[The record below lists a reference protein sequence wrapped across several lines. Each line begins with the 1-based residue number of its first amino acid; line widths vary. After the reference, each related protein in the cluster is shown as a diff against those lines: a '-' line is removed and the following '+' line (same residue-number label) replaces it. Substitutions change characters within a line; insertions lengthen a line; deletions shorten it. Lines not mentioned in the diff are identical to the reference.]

1 MKSNHLELIT
11 SYIMM
16 EDPTIRDLADDIYAE
31 HLERMDREQPHTV
44 PHGQGRFIKRKRQTK
59 VKKNISKISIS
70 GRVLRSTFKRTTR
83 SRKSSTKQ
91 LKDFLY

>member
-1 MKSNHLELIT
+1 MKSNYLELIT
-11 SYIMM
+11 SYIIL

-59 VKKNISKISIS
+59 VKKNNSENSIS

-83 SRKSSTKQ
+83 SRKSTKQ
-91 LKDFLY
+91 LKYFLY